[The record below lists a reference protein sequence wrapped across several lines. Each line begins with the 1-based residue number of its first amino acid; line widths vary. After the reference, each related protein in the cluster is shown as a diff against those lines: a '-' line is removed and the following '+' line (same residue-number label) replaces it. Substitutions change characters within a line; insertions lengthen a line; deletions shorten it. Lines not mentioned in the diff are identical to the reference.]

1 MNIPGNLSEI
11 SAEMLLDY
19 LYPELEQKWISQY
32 KGTFYRNYSPD
43 IMELEP
49 DIPQVGLSRDGF
61 LKLLPQGILANENE
75 LKDDDRTENYD
86 EMQRRLR
93 ILKEA
98 FLPFDVFHFRSRLAA
113 ERQLSELL
121 NQKLTFILKHFF
133 GIVLE
138 EENNPYL
145 REAAVLL
152 PYSCSLKGDFKF
164 VRNLLATLLECKVKM
179 VEGRY
184 RTNSRMEHWI
194 PQVKYY
200 LLIPSLTRKSYHDL
214 IKKTT
219 PLFHFIREWFIPF
232 DIHCE
237 IQPKEAS
244 NESQLNNRL
253 ILDYNAW
260 LTI

>member
-1 MNIPGNLSEI
+1 MKIPGNLSEA

-19 LYPELEQKWISQY
+19 LYPELEQQWIGQHE
-32 KGTFYRNYSPD
+32 GAFYRNYNAD

-49 DIPQVGLSRDGF
+49 DVPRVELSRDGF

-75 LKDDDRTENYD
+75 LKGNDRTENYD

-113 ERQLSELL
+113 ERQVSELL
-121 NQKLTFILKHFF
+121 NRKLSFILEHFF
-133 GIVLE
+133 GIMLE
-138 EENNPYL
+138 KERNPYL

-164 VRNLLATLLECKVKM
+164 VRNLLATLLGCTVKM

-184 RTNSRMEHWI
+184 RTKDRMEHWI

-200 LLIPSLTRKSYHDL
+200 LLLPSLTAQAYRDL
-214 IKKTT
+214 TEKAA
-219 PLFHFIREWFIPF
+219 PLFRFIREWFIPF
-232 DIHCE
+232 DIRCE
-237 IQPKEAS
+237 IQPKELS
-244 NESQLNNRL
+244 NEVRLNSRL

-260 LTI
+260 LTT